1 MDNVTGRDDWIIQQ
15 ALMWAIAAIDRCSPD
30 WRPYADR
37 ADMETLLL
45 AWYGHDRDALDRD
58 VRQFTQATAWPLI
71 LRHDDASDPMRTL
84 PQRSHSMRMNQD
96 GKALNGWSSAS
107 APVGSSSAPV
117 YHSCMSIS
125 ASGSPATSHA
135 SRPPRYPLHRRS
147 TGAY

>member
-15 ALMWAIAAIDRCSPD
+15 ALMWAIAAIDRRPPD

-71 LRHDDASDPMRTL
+71 LRHDDDPDPHAHL
-84 PQRSHSMRMNQD
+84 AAAV
-96 GKALNGWSSAS
+96 ALDAQG
-107 APVGSSSAPV
+107 P
-117 YHSCMSIS
+117 
-125 ASGSPATSHA
+125 
-135 SRPPRYPLHRRS
+135 
-147 TGAY
+147 